1 MSNFLTSLRVML
13 GCFMIIF
20 GIVCVFDSPKPTSY
34 SHSITTQ
41 QLKQGQLRMKQLKFR
56 RPHRHRNDKETGK
69 FFIILVGVWL
79 LIPQKEKSEDE
90 NENLKKHDE

>member
-1 MSNFLTSLRVML
+1 
-13 GCFMIIF
+13 MIIF

-34 SHSITTQ
+34 SHPITTQ
-41 QLKQGQLRMKQLKFR
+41 QLKQWKLRMEQLKFR
-56 RPHRHRNDKETGK
+56 RPHRRMNDKGTGN
-69 FFIILVGVWL
+69 FLIILFGVWL

>member
-34 SHSITTQ
+34 SHPITAQ
-41 QLKQGQLRMKQLKFR
+41 QLKQWQLRMEQLKFR
-56 RPHRHRNDKETGK
+56 RPHRRMNDKATGI
-69 FFIILVGVWL
+69 IILFGVWL